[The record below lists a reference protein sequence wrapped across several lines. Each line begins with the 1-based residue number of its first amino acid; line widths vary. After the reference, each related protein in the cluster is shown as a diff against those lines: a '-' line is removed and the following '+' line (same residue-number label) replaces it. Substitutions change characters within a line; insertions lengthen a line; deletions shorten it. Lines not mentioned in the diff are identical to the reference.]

1 MSAGREEVEEKAG
14 EKEEVVEE
22 RIYTVP
28 LGKAWIR
35 PRTKRAPRAIRLLK
49 AFIKRHIK
57 VEEDSIRIS
66 NDVNEKIWS
75 RGIQKP
81 PRRIRVRVT
90 KDKEGLVTVHLA
102 EGE

>member
-1 MSAGREEVEEKAG
+1 MSEAKEGLEEKS
-14 EKEEVVEE
+14 KESREIVEE

-28 LGKAWIR
+28 LGRAWIR

-49 AFIKRHIK
+49 AFVRRHIK
-57 VEEDSIRIS
+57 VDEESIRIS
-66 NDVNEKIWS
+66 NEVNEKIWS

-81 PRRIRVRVT
+81 PRKIRVKLI
-90 KDKEGLVTVHLA
+90 KDKEGIVTVQLA

>member
-1 MSAGREEVEEKAG
+1 MSKSEGEVEERVRG
-14 EKEEVVEE
+14 SEEVVEE

-28 LGKAWIR
+28 LSRAWIR

-49 AFIKRHIK
+49 AFIKRHMK
-57 VEEDSIRIS
+57 VDEESIIIS
-66 NDVNEKIWS
+66 NEVNEKIWG

-81 PRRIRVRVT
+81 PRKVRVKIT
-90 KDKEGLVTVHLA
+90 KNKEGIITVQLA

>member
-1 MSAGREEVEEKAG
+1 MSTEKG
-14 EKEEVVEE
+14 EAVEE

-35 PRTKRAPRAIRLLK
+35 SRTKRAPRAIYLLR
-49 AFIKRHIK
+49 AFIKRHMKI
-57 VEEDSIRIS
+57 EEDSIRIS

-81 PRRIRVRVT
+81 PRKIRVKVT
-90 KDKEGLVTVHLA
+90 KDKEGFVTVHLA
-102 EGE
+102 DGE

>member
-1 MSAGREEVEEKAG
+1 MSKSEEEIKEGVRG
-14 EKEEVVEE
+14 SEEVVEE

-28 LGKAWIR
+28 LSRAWIR

-49 AFIKRHIK
+49 AFIKRHMK
-57 VEEDSIRIS
+57 VDEESIIIS
-66 NDVNEKIWS
+66 NEVNEKIWG

-81 PRRIRVRVT
+81 PRKVRVRIT
-90 KDKEGLVTVHLA
+90 KDKEGIITVQLA